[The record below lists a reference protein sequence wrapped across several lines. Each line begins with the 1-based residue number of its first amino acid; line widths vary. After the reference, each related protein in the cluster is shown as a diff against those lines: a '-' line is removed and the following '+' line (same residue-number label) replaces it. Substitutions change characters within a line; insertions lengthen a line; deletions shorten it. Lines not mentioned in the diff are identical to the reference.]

1 MNPHSFAQRQ
11 EEKKNRMVEV
21 IKNKEA
27 ALQERHKK
35 MKEQF

>member
-1 MNPHSFAQRQ
+1 LNPQIYAQRQ

-27 ALQERHKK
+27 ALQERNKK
-35 MKEQF
+35 MKE